1 MVDQQTPELAVISPQ
16 KYEGKAIEKV
26 VVGDKPGD
34 AKQVSYAPNI
44 PPPGKGKYAKAK
56 LFYVDP
62 GKKEKKFPK
71 VKFYKNGRR
80 WMLLFGEN

>member
-1 MVDQQTPELAVISPQ
+1 MINQQTPELATIEKQ
-16 KYEGKAIEKV
+16 KYEGKKV
-26 VVGDKPGD
+26 DKVILGDKPSD
-34 AKQVSYAPNI
+34 AKQLSYAPGI

-62 GKKEKKFPK
+62 GKKDKKFPK